1 VAVSSS
7 SADDLRDGVAF
18 LLAQLGHHAAT
29 LFAEQVATIGLSPP
43 HAGILRAIAAQP
55 GRSQQALSAQLGMLP
70 SRVVVYV
77 DELEDGGYV
86 ERHRNP
92 DDRRLHALY
101 LTAAGKRLMR
111 KLSELA
117 RQHELRLTG
126 ALDPEQCS
134 ALRGLLATVAQHQGL
149 TPHVHPGYRTLRPAR
164 PAG

>member
-1 VAVSSS
+1 MS
-7 SADDLRDGVAF
+7 SARGDHDGVAF

-29 LFAEQVATIGLSPP
+29 LFAEQMATIKLSPP
-43 HAGILRAIAAQP
+43 HAGILRAIAAEP

-77 DELEDGGYV
+77 DELQERGYV
-86 ERHRNP
+86 ERRRNP

-117 RQHELRLTG
+117 HQHELRLTA
-126 ALDPEQCS
+126 ALSAEQRHT
-134 ALRGLLATVAQHQGL
+134 LRGLLATVAQHQGL
-149 TPHVHPGYRTLRPAR
+149 TPHVHPGYRTLGRPAK